1 MSDVFDKLREET
13 VATIRFEE
21 WVKLTGTEITEL
33 TNEYHVIG
41 SHQDH
46 ILWDQMILIPKNR
59 SYYGVE

>member
-13 VATIRFEE
+13 IATIRFEE
-21 WVKLTGTEITEL
+21 WVKLTGMEVTEL
-33 TNEYHVIG
+33 TNKYHVIG

-46 ILWDQMILIPKNR
+46 ILWDKMILIPKNR